1 MKKKIAML
9 MGVLALSVFTA
20 CGSSADVDIDDVEYD
35 EDYDTDRD
43 GDWEGSDS
51 DPDYTEASLDEVDEL
66 LGVWRGENV
75 FVLEFTF
82 YPDGTYHYSSDGG
95 MSEEGTYEF
104 DGSNLIL
111 NGPEDHYHWEFEYS
125 RGLLTDNDGTEF
137 MKVLELSELEAS
149 LSSDDDNDDDDDD
162 DYDLQSDIIGY
173 WQGNNTP
180 PNDWFIFTSNWDFYC
195 NRDNGYIEWGTYTFD
210 GAYVYLTF
218 VPSGE
223 TDSFLLFDTDY
234 LLYDPCDGL
243 YRTDTDDTVDQWI
256 LDEVGN

>member
-1 MKKKIAML
+1 
-9 MGVLALSVFTA
+9 
-20 CGSSADVDIDDVEYD
+20 
-35 EDYDTDRD
+35 
-43 GDWEGSDS
+43 
-51 DPDYTEASLDEVDEL
+51 
-66 LGVWRGENV
+66 
-75 FVLEFTF
+75 
-82 YPDGTYHYSSDGG
+82 
-95 MSEEGTYEF
+95 
-104 DGSNLIL
+104 SNLIL

-149 LSSDDDNDDDDDD
+149 LSSDDDKDDDDDD

-180 PNDWFIFTSNWDFYC
+180 PDDWFIFTSNWDFYC

-210 GAYVYLTF
+210 GAYVDLTF

-243 YRTDTDDTVDQWI
+243 FRTTTDDYVDQWI

>member
-1 MKKKIAML
+1 MKKRIAML

-20 CGSSADVDIDDVEYD
+20 CGSSADIDIDDVEFD
-35 EDYDTDRD
+35 EDYDI
-43 GDWEGSDS
+43 DWEDDS
-51 DPDYTEASLDEVDEL
+51 DDPGYAEASLDEVDEL
-66 LGVWRGENV
+66 VGVWRGENV

-95 MSEEGTYEF
+95 MSDDGTYEF
-104 DGSNLIL
+104 DGSELDL
-111 NGPEDHYHWEFEYS
+111 TGSEDNYHWHFEYS
-125 RGLLTDNDGTEF
+125 RGLLTDDDGTEF
-137 MKVLELSELEAS
+137 MKILELSQLEDAE
-149 LSSDDDNDDDDDD
+149 SSDDYDDDD

-210 GAYVYLTF
+210 GAYVDLTF

-243 YRTDTDDTVDQWI
+243 FRTTTDDYVDQWI

>member
-1 MKKKIAML
+1 MKKRIAML

-20 CGSSADVDIDDVEYD
+20 CGSSADIDIDDVEFD
-35 EDYDTDRD
+35 EDYDI
-43 GDWEGSDS
+43 DWEDDS
-51 DPDYTEASLDEVDEL
+51 DDPGYAEASLDEVDEL
-66 LGVWRGENV
+66 AGVWRGENV

-95 MSEEGTYEF
+95 MSDDGTYEF
-104 DGSNLIL
+104 DGSELDL
-111 NGPEDHYHWEFEYS
+111 TGSEDNYHWHFEYS
-125 RGLLTDNDGTEF
+125 RGLLTDDDGTEF
-137 MKVLELSELEAS
+137 MKILELSQLEDAE
-149 LSSDDDNDDDDDD
+149 SSDDDDDDD

-173 WQGNNTP
+173 WQGYNTP

-195 NRDNGYIEWGTYTFD
+195 NRDNGYIEWGTYTYD